1 MSEAVIS
8 DRILNLDKT
17 DYEKPSLF
25 MGERL
30 GLLDSLNVHYP
41 QLYKL
46 YKDMKAKDWDELE
59 FKFGSSTLNSE
70 FKTCPKNNYD
80 IMIRTLAW
88 QWEADSVAAKSILA
102 IIAPFAT
109 NSELFYGWQRIAD
122 SECLTGDH
130 EILTPK
136 GWKRIDHITIDDQVA
151 QWDYKTRSISFINP
165 YRIISKMNDGKLF
178 YFTDGNNNLSQ
189 ITTPKHRMPII
200 YPYWEGKNPP
210 QCKFAEDVK
219 YHGGNGLP
227 TAGYIQQGGR
237 RMSAQERLYVAV
249 QADGSLC
256 SEAYN
261 GNYTGYK
268 HYRFSF
274 SKQRKIDRLYELC
287 HYSNWRIQE
296 LNTARTAAGLRT
308 FIVFVP
314 AAEYNIKA
322 KTFDWFDFD
331 QISYEWAVDFLDE
344 IKHWDGNITS
354 NGSVRYISTNKACVD
369 KVSTIAHLVG
379 LRGHITVIPPRIGVL
394 MPGGH
399 LSNTKEAYQ
408 VYISERPF
416 ITGNS
421 ITKSVIEVDCN
432 VYCLSVPTGY
442 FLVRHNDIISVTGNC
457 THALTYSEIVKNSF
471 DNPEEVLKDI
481 LKIKEAFS
489 RLEIVGEIFNNAL
502 ITGSKLNLGL
512 VERNQDTYNDVFMFV
527 VALYCLEAI
536 QFMSSFGITFAM
548 GNAQEFIPIAM
559 AVQKIANDEYYVHRP
574 WDRAVLDI
582 ELGNEYGL
590 TAFNKNRAKILDLIN
605 SVVRSEMSWNDYTFS
620 EGREHP
626 GLNKDVLNKG
636 VLFYAKEVYEFFGFT
651 KEEIPF
657 ELPNKNPLLYM
668 NDWLEIDKM
677 QTSPMEQKSGNYV
690 LGMIAKDSSEN
701 EVLDIEL
708 D

>member
-1 MSEAVIS
+1 MSEAIIN

-122 SECLTGDH
+122 SE
-130 EILTPK
+130 
-136 GWKRIDHITIDDQVA
+136 
-151 QWDYKTRSISFINP
+151 S
-165 YRIISKMNDGKLF
+165 
-178 YFTDGNNNLSQ
+178 
-189 ITTPKHRMPII
+189 
-200 YPYWEGKNPP
+200 
-210 QCKFAEDVK
+210 
-219 YHGGNGLP
+219 
-227 TAGYIQQGGR
+227 
-237 RMSAQERLYVAV
+237 
-249 QADGSLC
+249 
-256 SEAYN
+256 
-261 GNYTGYK
+261 
-268 HYRFSF
+268 
-274 SKQRKIDRLYELC
+274 
-287 HYSNWRIQE
+287 
-296 LNTARTAAGLRT
+296 
-308 FIVFVP
+308 
-314 AAEYNIKA
+314 
-322 KTFDWFDFD
+322 
-331 QISYEWAVDFLDE
+331 
-344 IKHWDGNITS
+344 
-354 NGSVRYISTNKACVD
+354 
-369 KVSTIAHLVG
+369 
-379 LRGHITVIPPRIGVL
+379 
-394 MPGGH
+394 
-399 LSNTKEAYQ
+399 
-408 VYISERPF
+408 
-416 ITGNS
+416 
-421 ITKSVIEVDCN
+421 
-432 VYCLSVPTGY
+432 
-442 FLVRHNDIISVTGNC
+442 

-590 TAFNKNRAKILDLIN
+590 TAFNKNRTKILNLIN

>member
-1 MSEAVIS
+1 MTEAVIS
-8 DRILNLDKT
+8 DRILNLKKT

-25 MGERL
+25 MGQRL
-30 GLLDSLNVHYP
+30 GLVDSLNVHYP

-122 SECLTGDH
+122 SE
-130 EILTPK
+130 
-136 GWKRIDHITIDDQVA
+136 
-151 QWDYKTRSISFINP
+151 S
-165 YRIISKMNDGKLF
+165 
-178 YFTDGNNNLSQ
+178 
-189 ITTPKHRMPII
+189 
-200 YPYWEGKNPP
+200 
-210 QCKFAEDVK
+210 
-219 YHGGNGLP
+219 
-227 TAGYIQQGGR
+227 
-237 RMSAQERLYVAV
+237 
-249 QADGSLC
+249 
-256 SEAYN
+256 
-261 GNYTGYK
+261 
-268 HYRFSF
+268 
-274 SKQRKIDRLYELC
+274 
-287 HYSNWRIQE
+287 
-296 LNTARTAAGLRT
+296 
-308 FIVFVP
+308 
-314 AAEYNIKA
+314 
-322 KTFDWFDFD
+322 
-331 QISYEWAVDFLDE
+331 
-344 IKHWDGNITS
+344 
-354 NGSVRYISTNKACVD
+354 
-369 KVSTIAHLVG
+369 
-379 LRGHITVIPPRIGVL
+379 
-394 MPGGH
+394 
-399 LSNTKEAYQ
+399 
-408 VYISERPF
+408 
-416 ITGNS
+416 
-421 ITKSVIEVDCN
+421 
-432 VYCLSVPTGY
+432 
-442 FLVRHNDIISVTGNC
+442 

-471 DNPEEVLKDI
+471 DNPDEVLKDI
-481 LKIKEAFS
+481 LEIKEAFS

-502 ITGSKLNLGL
+502 MTGSKLNLGL
-512 VERNQDTYNDVFMFV
+512 VERNQDTYNDIFMFV

-590 TAFNKNRAKILDLIN
+590 TAFNKNRERILNLIN
-605 SVVRSEMSWNDYTFS
+605 SIVRSEMSWNDYTFS

>member
-1 MSEAVIS
+1 MSEAIIS

-122 SECLTGDH
+122 SE
-130 EILTPK
+130 
-136 GWKRIDHITIDDQVA
+136 
-151 QWDYKTRSISFINP
+151 S
-165 YRIISKMNDGKLF
+165 
-178 YFTDGNNNLSQ
+178 
-189 ITTPKHRMPII
+189 
-200 YPYWEGKNPP
+200 
-210 QCKFAEDVK
+210 
-219 YHGGNGLP
+219 
-227 TAGYIQQGGR
+227 
-237 RMSAQERLYVAV
+237 
-249 QADGSLC
+249 
-256 SEAYN
+256 
-261 GNYTGYK
+261 
-268 HYRFSF
+268 
-274 SKQRKIDRLYELC
+274 
-287 HYSNWRIQE
+287 
-296 LNTARTAAGLRT
+296 
-308 FIVFVP
+308 
-314 AAEYNIKA
+314 
-322 KTFDWFDFD
+322 
-331 QISYEWAVDFLDE
+331 
-344 IKHWDGNITS
+344 
-354 NGSVRYISTNKACVD
+354 
-369 KVSTIAHLVG
+369 
-379 LRGHITVIPPRIGVL
+379 
-394 MPGGH
+394 
-399 LSNTKEAYQ
+399 
-408 VYISERPF
+408 
-416 ITGNS
+416 
-421 ITKSVIEVDCN
+421 
-432 VYCLSVPTGY
+432 
-442 FLVRHNDIISVTGNC
+442 

-590 TAFNKNRAKILDLIN
+590 TAFNKNRTKILNLIN

>member
-41 QLYKL
+41 QFYKL

-122 SECLTGDH
+122 SE
-130 EILTPK
+130 
-136 GWKRIDHITIDDQVA
+136 
-151 QWDYKTRSISFINP
+151 S
-165 YRIISKMNDGKLF
+165 
-178 YFTDGNNNLSQ
+178 
-189 ITTPKHRMPII
+189 
-200 YPYWEGKNPP
+200 
-210 QCKFAEDVK
+210 
-219 YHGGNGLP
+219 
-227 TAGYIQQGGR
+227 
-237 RMSAQERLYVAV
+237 
-249 QADGSLC
+249 
-256 SEAYN
+256 
-261 GNYTGYK
+261 
-268 HYRFSF
+268 
-274 SKQRKIDRLYELC
+274 
-287 HYSNWRIQE
+287 
-296 LNTARTAAGLRT
+296 
-308 FIVFVP
+308 
-314 AAEYNIKA
+314 
-322 KTFDWFDFD
+322 
-331 QISYEWAVDFLDE
+331 
-344 IKHWDGNITS
+344 
-354 NGSVRYISTNKACVD
+354 
-369 KVSTIAHLVG
+369 
-379 LRGHITVIPPRIGVL
+379 
-394 MPGGH
+394 
-399 LSNTKEAYQ
+399 
-408 VYISERPF
+408 
-416 ITGNS
+416 
-421 ITKSVIEVDCN
+421 
-432 VYCLSVPTGY
+432 
-442 FLVRHNDIISVTGNC
+442 

-590 TAFNKNRAKILDLIN
+590 TAFNKNRTKILNLIN

>member
-1 MSEAVIS
+1 MSEANIS
-8 DRILNLDKT
+8 DRILNLEKT

-25 MGERL
+25 MGQRL
-30 GLLDSLNVHYP
+30 GLVDSLNVHYP

-122 SECLTGDH
+122 SE
-130 EILTPK
+130 
-136 GWKRIDHITIDDQVA
+136 
-151 QWDYKTRSISFINP
+151 S
-165 YRIISKMNDGKLF
+165 
-178 YFTDGNNNLSQ
+178 
-189 ITTPKHRMPII
+189 
-200 YPYWEGKNPP
+200 
-210 QCKFAEDVK
+210 
-219 YHGGNGLP
+219 
-227 TAGYIQQGGR
+227 
-237 RMSAQERLYVAV
+237 
-249 QADGSLC
+249 
-256 SEAYN
+256 
-261 GNYTGYK
+261 
-268 HYRFSF
+268 
-274 SKQRKIDRLYELC
+274 
-287 HYSNWRIQE
+287 
-296 LNTARTAAGLRT
+296 
-308 FIVFVP
+308 
-314 AAEYNIKA
+314 
-322 KTFDWFDFD
+322 
-331 QISYEWAVDFLDE
+331 
-344 IKHWDGNITS
+344 
-354 NGSVRYISTNKACVD
+354 
-369 KVSTIAHLVG
+369 
-379 LRGHITVIPPRIGVL
+379 
-394 MPGGH
+394 
-399 LSNTKEAYQ
+399 
-408 VYISERPF
+408 
-416 ITGNS
+416 
-421 ITKSVIEVDCN
+421 
-432 VYCLSVPTGY
+432 
-442 FLVRHNDIISVTGNC
+442 

-471 DNPEEVLKDI
+471 DNPDEVLKDI
-481 LKIKEAFS
+481 LEIKEAFS

-502 ITGSKLNLGL
+502 MTGSKLNLGL

-590 TAFNKNRAKILDLIN
+590 TAFNKNRKRILELIN
-605 SVVRSEMSWNDYTFS
+605 SVVRSEMAWNDYTFS

-626 GLNKDVLNKG
+626 GLNKDVLNRG

-690 LGMIAKDSSEN
+690 LGMIAKDSGEN
-701 EVLDIEL
+701 EVLDVDL

>member
-122 SECLTGDH
+122 SE
-130 EILTPK
+130 
-136 GWKRIDHITIDDQVA
+136 
-151 QWDYKTRSISFINP
+151 S
-165 YRIISKMNDGKLF
+165 
-178 YFTDGNNNLSQ
+178 
-189 ITTPKHRMPII
+189 
-200 YPYWEGKNPP
+200 
-210 QCKFAEDVK
+210 
-219 YHGGNGLP
+219 
-227 TAGYIQQGGR
+227 
-237 RMSAQERLYVAV
+237 
-249 QADGSLC
+249 
-256 SEAYN
+256 
-261 GNYTGYK
+261 
-268 HYRFSF
+268 
-274 SKQRKIDRLYELC
+274 
-287 HYSNWRIQE
+287 
-296 LNTARTAAGLRT
+296 
-308 FIVFVP
+308 
-314 AAEYNIKA
+314 
-322 KTFDWFDFD
+322 
-331 QISYEWAVDFLDE
+331 
-344 IKHWDGNITS
+344 
-354 NGSVRYISTNKACVD
+354 
-369 KVSTIAHLVG
+369 
-379 LRGHITVIPPRIGVL
+379 
-394 MPGGH
+394 
-399 LSNTKEAYQ
+399 
-408 VYISERPF
+408 
-416 ITGNS
+416 
-421 ITKSVIEVDCN
+421 
-432 VYCLSVPTGY
+432 
-442 FLVRHNDIISVTGNC
+442 

-590 TAFNKNRAKILDLIN
+590 TAFNKNRTKILNLIN

>member
-1 MSEAVIS
+1 MSEAIIS

-122 SECLTGDH
+122 SE
-130 EILTPK
+130 
-136 GWKRIDHITIDDQVA
+136 
-151 QWDYKTRSISFINP
+151 S
-165 YRIISKMNDGKLF
+165 
-178 YFTDGNNNLSQ
+178 
-189 ITTPKHRMPII
+189 
-200 YPYWEGKNPP
+200 
-210 QCKFAEDVK
+210 
-219 YHGGNGLP
+219 
-227 TAGYIQQGGR
+227 
-237 RMSAQERLYVAV
+237 
-249 QADGSLC
+249 
-256 SEAYN
+256 
-261 GNYTGYK
+261 
-268 HYRFSF
+268 
-274 SKQRKIDRLYELC
+274 
-287 HYSNWRIQE
+287 
-296 LNTARTAAGLRT
+296 
-308 FIVFVP
+308 
-314 AAEYNIKA
+314 
-322 KTFDWFDFD
+322 
-331 QISYEWAVDFLDE
+331 
-344 IKHWDGNITS
+344 
-354 NGSVRYISTNKACVD
+354 
-369 KVSTIAHLVG
+369 
-379 LRGHITVIPPRIGVL
+379 
-394 MPGGH
+394 
-399 LSNTKEAYQ
+399 
-408 VYISERPF
+408 
-416 ITGNS
+416 
-421 ITKSVIEVDCN
+421 
-432 VYCLSVPTGY
+432 
-442 FLVRHNDIISVTGNC
+442 

-590 TAFNKNRAKILDLIN
+590 TAFNKNRTKILNLIN
-605 SVVRSEMSWNDYTFS
+605 SIVRSEMSWNDYTFS

-657 ELPNKNPLLYM
+657 ELPAKNPLLYM

>member
-122 SECLTGDH
+122 SE
-130 EILTPK
+130 
-136 GWKRIDHITIDDQVA
+136 
-151 QWDYKTRSISFINP
+151 S
-165 YRIISKMNDGKLF
+165 
-178 YFTDGNNNLSQ
+178 
-189 ITTPKHRMPII
+189 
-200 YPYWEGKNPP
+200 
-210 QCKFAEDVK
+210 
-219 YHGGNGLP
+219 
-227 TAGYIQQGGR
+227 
-237 RMSAQERLYVAV
+237 
-249 QADGSLC
+249 
-256 SEAYN
+256 
-261 GNYTGYK
+261 
-268 HYRFSF
+268 
-274 SKQRKIDRLYELC
+274 
-287 HYSNWRIQE
+287 
-296 LNTARTAAGLRT
+296 
-308 FIVFVP
+308 
-314 AAEYNIKA
+314 
-322 KTFDWFDFD
+322 
-331 QISYEWAVDFLDE
+331 
-344 IKHWDGNITS
+344 
-354 NGSVRYISTNKACVD
+354 
-369 KVSTIAHLVG
+369 
-379 LRGHITVIPPRIGVL
+379 
-394 MPGGH
+394 
-399 LSNTKEAYQ
+399 
-408 VYISERPF
+408 
-416 ITGNS
+416 
-421 ITKSVIEVDCN
+421 
-432 VYCLSVPTGY
+432 
-442 FLVRHNDIISVTGNC
+442 

-590 TAFNKNRAKILDLIN
+590 TAFNKNRTKILNLIN
-605 SVVRSEMSWNDYTFS
+605 SIVRSEMSWNDYTFS